1 MKRINLF
8 YCALFLMLFSVC
20 RISAQTAVYL
30 FEDFESG
37 TMPTGW
43 SNSGGN
49 AAYDSY
55 RWNVAQGDSYNYAYS
70 GDYCMRFNSN
80 STSLGTTSVLTSP
93 SVLISYSN
101 SVVSFYV
108 RNEYGGP
115 LKVYLSTDSGRTYL
129 SNPLDTNLTQIMAW
143 QKKTYSLDQYV
154 GQSVCVVFV
163 SESNNSGNFN
173 GGYHDIDDFKM
184 YEVPACRKVKDIQ
197 LLEATTESLSL
208 MWSLD
213 DEGLNI
219 PSELIFDFV
228 DVSNG
233 NDITY
238 FMPTNDQTYGSFTMN
253 NLTPST
259 IYRVSVVGN
268 CFTNGRSER
277 SNYYFFKTACGK
289 AYLPVKYN
297 FDDLDSLNQI
307 CVDVVSYDESNILD
321 STIYYGASGK
331 SIRLTSNN
339 SNTVLFASD
348 KMEHYNNSIL
358 ADFMIRGSQANM
370 QYTVGLITNI
380 NDISTFEAL
389 YSGTISQ
396 SNTWENKHLYLT
408 TSRYSVYNTRL
419 CIMHSSGNDYIN
431 LDSVLVSYVP
441 SCKRP
446 DTLVVNSIDSVSA
459 TLSWYDRDTPSQYQV
474 ECVNTNDN
482 TVSYFMVNSNPGI
495 VNNLTPNTNYRF
507 RVRAI
512 CNQGDTSVWSWP
524 VSATT
529 SCGYTQ
535 LPLFENFTDLSALP
549 ECWSTTRTATS
560 GWTYS
565 AGWEIEN
572 YYGID
577 SYCIKS
583 PSSSDG
589 NRYLLSLPAVYI
601 PTSNSYEL
609 DFWFKRL
616 EGSKE
621 GDCVRIYVNDKPSL
635 DGATFIDSVHH
646 YINNYPV
653 ETEGEKYYEYYFT
666 IPMSGTVYV
675 MIESDHRNWGG
686 SMFIDN
692 ISVAPVV
699 TCRNK
704 VYNVALNHN
713 EDNDSVLVSWQT
725 KGTEQQWLVSAT
737 VKDLAQDTIA
747 YQVQN
752 IVVNDSVWNA
762 DLSGLLSTSTRYKLT
777 IDVRA
782 ICSAGDTSDVKS
794 FDFEFITKC
803 GAASMP
809 FYEGFNNSSSILV
822 CWSMGGDASWSYF
835 SDSWSAS
842 NYVGSGCLRMQY
854 GYYTAYLSTPV
865 FEFEAGKIYQI
876 SFSIYRSSSS
886 YATRNEGVHLWVGP
900 NANDVTDAEEL
911 GFISIKRSVEPAV
924 SSDGV
929 YEYSFVYSPDT
940 TDLRYVIFQSFG
952 DDGENI
958 YLDEIKVIKLPDCM
972 PVEQDD
978 IRLTADY
985 TSISATVEGNN
996 KMLEIAVLPDSVSTI
1011 DDLSLAITGISDVN
1025 DTTNT
1030 AIANNLISATSYNV
1044 FVRVLCDTAEDKI
1057 SEWVGP
1063 IACNTKCMPFVVDS
1077 ANSYMEDFE
1086 HINYDLKYSCLNI
1099 NTTGWVKLSSIVTYN
1114 STEMIV
1120 DDGDTMWVTQSHYTN
1135 GISIV
1140 PYIICDAAREVT
1152 LKSGVNYEF
1161 SVMMKSD
1168 FSGNDKPSSILYYV
1182 NLATNDTTYL
1192 DRCNT
1197 FERDYW
1203 FRRTAVF
1210 TVPSD
1215 GDYSVGV
1222 IMDNSQSNRYCYI
1235 DNYSLRVLSCETPD
1249 KLEIKNV
1256 TAHSV
1261 DCEITGNASQWEVK
1275 ICEEKPYIGIEDFKY
1290 VVSDTIA
1297 SINFT
1302 ISGLQANTTYYCM
1315 VRSLC
1320 SDTCSY
1326 WTIAQEFTTYCDD
1339 MQVPYETS
1347 FEVGEENYCWRS
1359 SNSSNGIY
1367 GFVTSESFFG
1377 EKSLMVQDKIMIM
1390 PAMDVVSLDVMTL
1403 SGYVYA
1409 ENTDSAVFSV
1419 GVMSNPY
1426 DITTYEEI
1434 TTITVANR
1442 NSWEEFNVAFDIL
1455 STADYADVL
1464 FAKNIAIVCGDGI
1477 NYYFD
1482 KIRVAPVATCVKP
1495 QIVTTNVLDAYSAS
1509 IDITDNYGATSWL
1522 ISICRGNYQ
1531 NYEVVGDTV
1540 VNATNVVIEGLEPQT
1555 SYFFT
1560 VASIC
1565 SANDTSIGAYSDI
1578 FTTPCAVKSLPYTAT
1593 FANSSDKQCWSS
1605 HSNFDDDWSDYG
1617 KYYGLRAYNL
1627 NSTDSA
1633 FFVTPEFRLNTYNG
1647 VRLFT
1652 NGYCRGGNSFGRL
1665 RYTLDGGETYQYLAE
1680 SALSSSYGGSKEVV
1694 INNLQPGVVQFEY
1707 VVASGDATSYYVYGI
1722 TLEELDTCTPP
1733 LLCTFNNVDNNGTV
1747 SVNIVDTV
1755 STHTQWQYVY
1765 DTKRINPNE
1774 YTPILTD
1781 TAEFNL
1787 SDLAFVRHYFYVRSF
1802 VNGQT
1807 SVWQEYTFDVSTTA
1821 FVSEIDT
1828 FVCPGIGYA
1837 DEHFNI
1843 QSSSLVVGDTVS
1855 FAHMQLD
1862 TVGDNDTL
1870 FKVNIYVP
1878 KNERVVFFDTICA
1891 GDVYN
1896 AHGFANVTTTSRLEN
1911 HNISIYGCDSVTL
1924 LYLTVLD
1931 STESKAVTICE
1942 GDVYHFGNQEITEPG
1957 VYHDT
1962 IVNAKGCTVSQEL
1975 TVSVIDRYYES
1986 TAYFCEGSTY
1996 YWKGTTYDKPG
2007 RYEYTM
2013 RNVNGCDSVLV
2024 LNLEAIATRDTIYA
2038 EICDLAGV
2046 QFGSNWIIKPGV
2058 YYDTIQN
2065 SLGCDSIVTLI
2076 LGYIETPVYHVD
2088 DVICESANGSYVG
2101 FGFNVENIVSDTT
2114 LRRSVIKYNG
2124 CDSIVEV
2131 SLQWIP
2137 TDTVYLSITIKEGE
2151 VYEFGN
2157 NTYNKPGEYVYRTYD
2172 EYGCDSVNILTL
2184 TISTATENTYSLPIV
2199 VAPNPVYGG
2208 QTTYVT
2214 REWTAEEQ
2222 SGMRVE
2228 VLNAVGQLITSF
2240 APATYPIEVGGLNV
2254 SGVYYIRITSGTGD
2268 VYIGRLV
2275 VK

>member
-8 YCALFLMLFSVC
+8 YCALFLALFSVC
-20 RISAQTAVYL
+20 RINAQTAVYL

-55 RWNVAQGDSYNYAYS
+55 RWNVAQGDSYNNAYS
-70 GDYCMRFNSN
+70 GNYCMRFNSN

-129 SNPLDTNLTQIMAW
+129 SNPLDTNLTQIMGW

-163 SESNNSGNFN
+163 SESNNSGNYN

-197 LLEATTESLSL
+197 LLEATTESLTL

-219 PSELIFDFV
+219 PSSFEFDFE
-228 DVSNG
+228 DVSTGYN
-233 NDITY
+233 ITNI
-238 FMPTNDQTYGSFTMN
+238 MSTQGETYGSFTMN
-253 NLTPST
+253 NLESSVT
-259 IYRVSVVGN
+259 YRVSAVGN
-268 CFTNGRSER
+268 CFTNGWSER
-277 SNYYFFKTACGK
+277 SNYYYFKTACGR

-348 KMEHYNNSIL
+348 KIENSNNSIL

-370 QYTVGLITNI
+370 QYSVGLITNI
-380 NDISTFEAL
+380 NDLSTFEAL
-389 YSGTISQ
+389 YSGTIYQ

-446 DTLVVNSIDSVSA
+446 DTLIVNSIDSVSA

-482 TVSYFMVNSNPGI
+482 IVSSSIVNSNPGI

-512 CNQGDTSVWSWP
+512 CAQGDTSVWSWP

-529 SCGYTQ
+529 TCGYAQ
-535 LPLFENFTDLSALP
+535 LPLFENFTDLSSLP
-549 ECWSTTRTATS
+549 ECWSTTRTATAP
-560 GWTYS
+560 WTYY

-577 SYCIKS
+577 SYCVKS
-583 PSSSDG
+583 PSSSNG
-589 NRYLLSLPAVYI
+589 NRYLLTLPAVYI

-646 YINNYPV
+646 YTNNYPV

-713 EDNDSVLVSWQT
+713 EDNDSILVSWQT
-725 KGTEQQWLVSAT
+725 KGAEQQWLVSAA

-752 IVVNDSVWNA
+752 IVVNDSVWSA
-762 DLSGLLSTSTRYKLT
+762 DVSGLLSTSTRYKLT

-803 GAASMP
+803 GATSMP
-809 FYEGFNNSSSILV
+809 FYEGFENSSSIPT
-822 CWSMGGDASWSYF
+822 CWSLGGNASWSYF

-842 NYVGSGCLRMQY
+842 KYVGSGCLKMQW

-865 FEFEAGKIYQI
+865 FEFEAGKNYQI

-886 YATRNEGVHLWVGP
+886 YATSNEGVHLWVGP

-952 DDGENI
+952 DNGEHI

-972 PVEQDD
+972 PIEQDD
-978 IRLTADY
+978 IRLTANY
-985 TSISATVEGNN
+985 TSISANVEGNN

-1011 DDLSLAITGISDVN
+1011 DDLSLAITGTSDVN
-1025 DTTNT
+1025 DTINT
-1030 AIANNLISATSYNV
+1030 AIANNLTSGTSYNV

-1063 IACNTKCMPFVVDS
+1063 VACNTKCMPFVVDS
-1077 ANSYMEDFE
+1077 ANSYIEDFE

-1099 NTTGWVKLSSIVTYN
+1099 NASGWVTLSGIVTYY

-1120 DDGDTMWVTQSHYTN
+1120 NDGDTMWIPESHYTN
-1135 GISIV
+1135 GISIMPSV
-1140 PYIICDAAREVT
+1140 ICDAAREVT
-1152 LKSGVNYEF
+1152 LKAGVNYEF
-1161 SVMMKSD
+1161 SVMMESNLN
-1168 FSGNDKPSSILYYV
+1168 GADKVTSILYYV
-1182 NLATNDTTYL
+1182 NLATNDTIYL
-1192 DRCNT
+1192 DRYNT
-1197 FERDYW
+1197 FEGDYW
-1203 FRRTAVF
+1203 IRRTAVF
-1210 TVPSD
+1210 SVPSD

-1222 IMDNSQSNRYCYI
+1222 IMDNLQSNHYCYI
-1235 DNYSLRVLSCETPD
+1235 DNYSLRVLTCETPD

-1256 TAHSV
+1256 SAHSV
-1261 DCEITGNASQWEVK
+1261 DLGIIGNSSQWEVRLCK
-1275 ICEEKPYIGIEDFKY
+1275 DKPYIGIEDFEY
-1290 VVSDTIA
+1290 VVADTVT
-1297 SINFT
+1297 NNTFT
-1302 ISGLQANTTYYCM
+1302 ISGLQANSTYYCLA
-1315 VRSLC
+1315 RSLC
-1320 SDTCSY
+1320 SDSRSY
-1326 WTIAQEFTTYCDD
+1326 WTQLQEFTTFCDD

-1347 FEVGEENYCWRS
+1347 FEEGEENGCWRDTHAD
-1359 SNSSNGIY
+1359 NSIFNVDNSK
-1367 GFVTSESFFG
+1367 SFFG
-1377 EKSLMVQDKIMIM
+1377 TNSIKVRDNIVIM
-1390 PAMDVVSLDVMTL
+1390 PSMDVTSLDVMTL
-1403 SGYVYA
+1403 SGWVYV
-1409 ENTDSAVFSV
+1409 EGVDSATFAI
-1419 GVMSNPY
+1419 GVMNNPY
-1426 DITTYEEI
+1426 DITTFEEVSTVQI
-1434 TTITVANR
+1434 TNQNR
-1442 NSWEEFNVAFDIL
+1442 WTEFSVAFDIL
-1455 STADYADVL
+1455 STENYADVL
-1464 FAKNIAIVCGDGI
+1464 FAKNIAIVCS
-1477 NYYFD
+1477 NSTTYYFD
-1482 KIRVAPVATCVKP
+1482 NITVAPIATCIKP
-1495 QIVTTNVLDAYSAS
+1495 RSVTANVLDAYSIAV
-1509 IDITDNYGATSWL
+1509 DINDNSANAWK
-1522 ISICRGNYQ
+1522 ISVCRGNYQ
-1531 NYEVVGDTV
+1531 NYEVIDDTV
-1540 VNATNVVIEGLEPQT
+1540 VNATNVVIEALEPQT
-1555 SYFFT
+1555 SYFFA

-1565 SANDTSIGAYSDI
+1565 SANDTSFEVFTDVV
-1578 FTTPCAVKSLPYTAT
+1578 TTPCAVKSLPYTAN
-1593 FANSSDKQCWSS
+1593 FANSADKQCWSS
-1605 HSNFDDDWSDYG
+1605 HSNFDDDWYDYG
-1617 KYYGLRAYNL
+1617 KYYGLRNYYL

-1633 FFVTPEFRLNTYNG
+1633 FLITPEFRLNTYNG

-1652 NGYCRGGNSFGRL
+1652 TGYCRGDNAFGRL

-1680 SALSSSYGGSKEVV
+1680 SALSPSYGGSKEVV

-1707 VVASGDATSYYVYGI
+1707 VVAGGDATSYYVYGI
-1722 TLEELDTCTPP
+1722 TIEELDTCTPP
-1733 LLCTFNNVDNNGTV
+1733 MNCTFNNVDNNGTV

-1781 TAEFNL
+1781 IAVFNL
-1787 SDLAFVRHYFYVRSF
+1787 SNLDFVRHYFYVRSF

-1807 SVWQEYTFDVSTTA
+1807 SVWQEYSFDVSTTA
-1821 FVSEIDT
+1821 FISEIDT
-1828 FVCPGIGYA
+1828 FVCPGLGYA
-1837 DEHFNI
+1837 DEHFTI
-1843 QSSSLVVGDTVS
+1843 PSSSLVVGDTVS

-1911 HNISIYGCDSVTL
+1911 HDISIYGCDSVTL

-1931 STESKAVTICE
+1931 STESKSVTICE
-1942 GDVYHFGNQEITEPG
+1942 GDVYHFGSQEITESG
-1957 VYHDT
+1957 VYYDT
-1962 IVNAKGCTVSQEL
+1962 IVNAHGCAVAQTL
-1975 TVSVIDRYYES
+1975 TVNVIEREYES
-1986 TAYFCEGSTY
+1986 TAYFCEGGTY
-1996 YWKGTTYDKPG
+1996 YWKGKTYSTPG

-2038 EICDLAGV
+2038 EVCNSIGFY
-2046 QFGSNWIIKPGV
+2046 FGDNWILTQGV
-2058 YYDTIQN
+2058 YYDTLQN
-2065 SLGCDSIVTLI
+2065 SIGCDSIVTLI

-2088 DVICESANGSYVG
+2088 DVICESANGSYVD

-2114 LRRSVIKYNG
+2114 LRRSVIKYDG

-2137 TDTVYLSITIKEGE
+2137 TDTVFFSITIKEDE

-2184 TISTATENTYSLPIV
+2184 TLSTATDNTYALPVV
-2199 VAPNPVYGG
+2199 VAPNPVLGG

-2222 SGMRVE
+2222 TGMQVE
-2228 VLNAVGQLITSF
+2228 VLNAVGQLIISF
-2240 APATYPIEVGGLNV
+2240 APTTYPIEVGGLNV
-2254 SGVYYIRITSGTGD
+2254 SGIYYIRITSGTGD
-2268 VYIGRLV
+2268 VYIGRLI